1 LVKVVTVFRD
11 DRLIAVYFKS
21 PAATFHPIGLPD
33 RKNSAYRG
41 VLIECVRVSPV
52 PRHGAWSDIVKTAN
66 LDDPLATLDAP
77 RQAGTGLQVP
87 TTVMLATTGCREHIL
102 KRIDDVAPGYATR
115 SAHREDALPGF
126 VVTSLLVTG
135 WANTTLEH
143 QEFPDELMRV
153 FPFPAIVELKREAAI
168 AIKPV
173 SHG

>member
-1 LVKVVTVFRD
+1 MK
-11 DRLIAVYFKS
+11 A
-21 PAATFHPIGLPD
+21 
-33 RKNSAYRG
+33 
-41 VLIECVRVSPV
+41 
-52 PRHGAWSDIVKTAN
+52 AN

-77 RQAGTGLQVP
+77 RQASAGLQVP
-87 TTVMLATTGCREHIL
+87 ATVMLATTSCREYIL

-126 VVTSLLVTG
+126 VVASLLVIG
-135 WANTTLEH
+135 WANTALEH
-143 QEFPDELMRV
+143 HEFPDELMRV

>member
-1 LVKVVTVFRD
+1 
-11 DRLIAVYFKS
+11 
-21 PAATFHPIGLPD
+21 
-33 RKNSAYRG
+33 
-41 VLIECVRVSPV
+41 
-52 PRHGAWSDIVKTAN
+52 VKTAN

-87 TTVMLATTGCREHIL
+87 ATVMLTTTGCREHIL

-126 VVTSLLVTG
+126 VVTSLLVSG
-135 WANTTLEH
+135 WANTAPEH
-143 QEFPDELMRV
+143 QEFSDGLVRV